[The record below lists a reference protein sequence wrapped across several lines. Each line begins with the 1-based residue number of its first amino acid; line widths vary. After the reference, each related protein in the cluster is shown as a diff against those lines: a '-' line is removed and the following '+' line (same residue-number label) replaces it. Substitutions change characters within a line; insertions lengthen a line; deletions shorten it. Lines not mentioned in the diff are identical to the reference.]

1 MENVSQE
8 TLKKVAIKYFK
19 LYENEYSLHTLKIIY
34 AHPELGNA
42 FPMIMEIEKL
52 PNRGY
57 EISFTNI
64 AEDDLFHKDTNEMH
78 DVENYINNITGNIIS
93 IQLIING
100 ETDYGVVKYSVF
112 LYKAGVLFVYPGN
125 DCLDKNLKERIKLEA
140 DIAFRF
146 HEIKIL
152 EDHVYL
158 INDIREWTNKPKEIQ
173 EQITK
178 LKKTRLQETNPL
190 NASIIQLALSRNNSF
205 GETAQE
211 CFRFIN
217 FYKNNIKEITNTKAN
232 ITEFMHQSLFV
243 KNCNG
248 VIKLIRDLERIME
261 NLDKIKDHINKFIYA
276 FLDEENLHDF
286 DNLYEEL
293 KYKKEKLSKKITKAD
308 EKYKKLEKKRKKQSK
323 EMKKVTGVI
332 HATVP
337 FSFGKKIMSDIKY
350 LQKISTTR
358 YCI

>member
-1 MENVSQE
+1 MESVSQE

-19 LYENEYSLHTLKIIY
+19 LYENEYSTLKIVY

-42 FPMIMEIEKL
+42 FPMVMEIEKL
-52 PNRGY
+52 NNGGY
-57 EISFTNI
+57 EISFTNT
-64 AEDDLFHKDTNEMH
+64 AEDDLFYKNAKEMH
-78 DVENYINNITGNIIS
+78 DLENYINNITGNIIS
-93 IQLIING
+93 IQLVVNG
-100 ETDYGVVKYSVF
+100 ETDYGLLKYSVF

-125 DCLDKNLKERIKLEA
+125 DCLDKNLKQRIKLEA
-140 DIAFRF
+140 DIVFKLY
-146 HEIKIL
+146 EIDIL
-152 EDHVYL
+152 KDHVRL
-158 INDIREWTNKPKEIQ
+158 INDIKEWTNKPKEIE

-178 LKKTRLQETNPL
+178 FKKTELPETNPL

-205 GETAQE
+205 GETAEE
-211 CFRFIN
+211 CFRFID
-217 FYKNNIKEITNTKAN
+217 FYKNNIKEITNKN
-232 ITEFMHQSLFV
+232 LDLSKFMHQSLFV

-248 VIKLIRDLERIME
+248 VTKLIRDLERVME
-261 NLDKIKDHINKFIYA
+261 NLNKIKDHLNKFIYA
-276 FLDEENLHDF
+276 FIDEENLHDF

-323 EMKKVTGVI
+323 EMKKVTGII